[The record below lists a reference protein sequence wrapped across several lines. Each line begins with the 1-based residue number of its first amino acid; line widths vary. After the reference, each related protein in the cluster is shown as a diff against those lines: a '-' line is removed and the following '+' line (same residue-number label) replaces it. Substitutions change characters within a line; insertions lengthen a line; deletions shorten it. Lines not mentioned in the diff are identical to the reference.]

1 MLDDPHIIRILK
13 RYPKGD
19 KFSDVFMDVTSLGV
33 VELLQVSRCDEA
45 HCLDVPKEL
54 DDQALSRVAS
64 KMGIEFDPGEF
75 DYFLHSYVR
84 LEYFPA
90 YYEDPSVTSKPPPEF
105 GAPPKIPLPKGMR
118 WVSVR
123 PKDGQ
128 EHYEAHEINEPNNK
142 V

>member
-1 MLDDPHIIRILK
+1 MLDDPRIKRILK

-33 VELLQVSRCDEA
+33 VELMQACRCSEVSS
-45 HCLDVPKEL
+45 LDAPREL
-54 DDQALSRVAS
+54 DDQALAHLASR
-64 KMGIEFDPGEF
+64 MGVEFDCGQF

-84 LEYFPA
+84 AEFFPS
-90 YYEDPSVTSKPPPEF
+90 YYKDPSVTSKPAPED
-105 GAPPKIPLPKGMR
+105 GPPPKIPLAKGMR

-128 EHYEAHEINEPNNK
+128 EHYEAYEIDDSKNES
-142 V
+142 